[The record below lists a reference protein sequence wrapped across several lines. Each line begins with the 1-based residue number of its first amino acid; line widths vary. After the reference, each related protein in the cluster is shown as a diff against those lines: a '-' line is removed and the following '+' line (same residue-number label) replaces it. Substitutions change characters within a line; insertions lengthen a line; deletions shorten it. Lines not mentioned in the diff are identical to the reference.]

1 VVVEE
6 SLIKVLYRFQQN
18 NDVSIS
24 EVAHTSSPIPPSKV
38 ADKQQEGIMALQPHT
53 VECIFATVLAMAL
66 IIAATA
72 WAFPLYS
79 ISGAG
84 SGAGAIAESW

>member
-1 VVVEE
+1 
-6 SLIKVLYRFQQN
+6 
-18 NDVSIS
+18 
-24 EVAHTSSPIPPSKV
+24 
-38 ADKQQEGIMALQPHT
+38 MAFQPHRL
-53 VECIFATVLAMAL
+53 EFIFGTVLAMAL

-84 SGAGAIAESW
+84 SGALGFFNLPLIF